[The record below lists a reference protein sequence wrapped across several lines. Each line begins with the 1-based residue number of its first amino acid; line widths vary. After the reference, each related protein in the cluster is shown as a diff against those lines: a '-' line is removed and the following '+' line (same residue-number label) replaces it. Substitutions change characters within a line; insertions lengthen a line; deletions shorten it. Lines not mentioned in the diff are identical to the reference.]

1 MRRDILECPASER
14 CLAHD
19 SSIRALTLGA
29 TAAVAATA
37 PAARDRIGIDESITT
52 ALTSPADRFMTVK
65 SLIAAFT
72 QQEDLNFLLTN
83 RVPRAA
89 LTRFMG
95 WFSKIENPIIRDASI
110 GCWRLFS
117 DLDLSEAKKTRFSS
131 LHDCFT
137 RELKPGLRPADPD
150 PNIVTS
156 PSDAIIGAHGTIKD
170 GELYQIKGAP
180 YSLID
185 LVGDPKLVEAH
196 RNGKFITL
204 RLMSSMYHRFHA
216 PYDCHIDRVTLIH
229 GDTWNVNPIA
239 LKRVERLFCKN
250 ERAVIETHLPNGD
263 ALTLVP
269 VAAILVASIRLHFL
283 DLTLNAQT
291 RGATSFHCD
300 VDVRKG
306 DELGWFEHGST
317 IIVLAGEQ
325 YRFCD
330 NVGEGMRIRAG
341 QPLLRGPSS

>member
-1 MRRDILECPASER
+1 
-14 CLAHD
+14 
-19 SSIRALTLGA
+19 
-29 TAAVAATA
+29 
-37 PAARDRIGIDESITT
+37 
-52 ALTSPADRFMTVK
+52 
-65 SLIAAFT
+65 
-72 QQEDLNFLLTN
+72 
-83 RVPRAA
+83 
-89 LTRFMG
+89 MG
-95 WFSKIENPIIRDASI
+95 HFSKIENPIVRDASI
-110 GCWRLFS
+110 GLWRLFS
-117 DLDLSEAKKTRFSS
+117 DLDLSEAKKTQFTS

-137 RELKPGLRPADPD
+137 RELKPGSRPVDPD
-150 PNIVTS
+150 PNVVVS

-185 LVGDPKLVEAH
+185 LVADDKLVKAH

-216 PYDCHIDRVTLIH
+216 PYDCHIERVTLIH

-250 ERAVIETHLPNGD
+250 ERAVIETRSQNGD

-283 DLTLNAQT
+283 DLVLNAET
-291 RGATSFHCD
+291 RGPTVFPCD
-300 VDVRKG
+300 VNVKKG

-317 IIVLAGEQ
+317 IIMLAPEHYG
-325 YRFCD
+325 FCD
-330 NVGEGMRIRAG
+330 NVAEGKRIRAG
-341 QPLLRGPSS
+341 EPLFLTASA